1 MMPAFFSIHRM
12 FFAVA
17 VLAVSGCA
25 HFTAKPLSP
34 AVAASDFD
42 ARRLSTKHAS
52 LSKLVA
58 EAMEKNPE
66 LAVLRSHLQTVQAAV
81 ATAGERPNPVLSLKP
96 GYNSSTSGI
105 SPWIIEPGLDL
116 TIETGGKREAR
127 QAEAIAKVRAARLE
141 IEVAAW
147 KVRSDIRRAMFVMYS
162 ADATRTEFRSHES
175 AQAQATTLLES
186 QLKDGAAR
194 PQDVAAAR
202 IPLNQTRLGMH
213 DADLLA
219 AKGRAQLAAAVGVPA
234 SALAGVEFEFS
245 EVSKLPSAPAG
256 RAARR
261 HALTH
266 RADILAALAD
276 YAAGEEHLRLEVA
289 KQYPDIKLG
298 PGYKLDQ
305 TSNKWTLGVGF
316 ELPILNQHKGA
327 IGEAEAKR
335 TEAAARFRA
344 VQARA
349 LGEID
354 IALAVYRAATGK
366 ATAAKA
372 LATDVRAQTK
382 TAETM
387 KAAGELSQLDVS
399 QRRVEQGAA
408 ELSRTQAR
416 LGALEALGAL
426 EDALQT
432 PSSLWK

>member
-1 MMPAFFSIHRM
+1 MTRLVFTTA
-12 FFAVA
+12 
-17 VLAVSGCA
+17 LALACTSCA
-25 HFTAKPLSP
+25 HFTAKTLSP
-34 AVAASDFD
+34 AAAASDFD

-58 EAMEKNPE
+58 EAMEKNPD
-66 LAVLRSHLQTVQAAV
+66 LAVLRAHLRTVQAAV
-81 ATAGERPNPVLSLKP
+81 ETAGERPNPVMSFKP
-96 GYNSSTSGI
+96 GYNSSTTGI

-147 KVRSDIRRAMFVMYS
+147 KVRSDTRKAMLSMYV
-162 ADATRTEFRSHES
+162 AQQTRTVFRSHES
-175 AQAQATTLLES
+175 AQAEATTLLES
-186 QLKDGAAR
+186 QIKDGAAR

-202 IPLNQTRLGMH
+202 IPLNQTRLGMY
-213 DADLLA
+213 DADLTA
-219 AKGRAQLAAAVGVPA
+219 ARGRAQLAAAVGVPV
-234 SALAGVEFEFS
+234 SALAGVEFDFS
-245 EVSKLPSAPAG
+245 EVSKVQPAPAG

-261 HALTH
+261 YALTH

-276 YAAGEEHLRLEVA
+276 YAASEEHLRLEVA

-305 TSNKWTLGVGF
+305 VSNKWTLGIGF

-335 TEAAARFRA
+335 TEAATRFRA

-354 IALAVYRAATGK
+354 IALAVYSAATGK
-366 ATAAKA
+366 ATAAKT
-372 LATDVRAQTK
+372 LATDVQAQTK
-382 TAETM
+382 TAEKM

-408 ELSRTQAR
+408 ELSRTQSR
-416 LGALEALGAL
+416 LGALDALGAL

-432 PSSLWK
+432 PRSLWK

>member
-1 MMPAFFSIHRM
+1 MTFIFPAIHRLS
-12 FFAVA
+12 FVA
-17 VLAVSGCA
+17 LLIAMSGCA
-25 HFTAKPLSP
+25 HFARKPLSP
-34 AVAASDFD
+34 SAAAGSFD
-42 ARRLSTKHAS
+42 ERRLSTKHAS

-58 EAMEKNPE
+58 EAMEKNPD
-66 LAVLRSHLQTVQAAV
+66 LAVLRAHLQTVQAAV
-81 ATAGERPNPVLSLKP
+81 ETAGERPNPVLSFKP

-105 SPWIIEPGLDL
+105 SPWIIEPGLDF

-141 IEVAAW
+141 FEVAAW
-147 KVRSDIRRAMFVMYS
+147 KVRGDVRRALLAMY
-162 ADATRTEFRSHES
+162 AAQATRTEFRSHEA
-175 AQAQATTLLES
+175 AQAQATALLES

-219 AKGRAQLAAAVGVPA
+219 AKARAQLAAAVGVPV

-245 EVSKLPSAPAG
+245 EVSRLPGAPAG

-261 HALTH
+261 HALSH

-276 YAAGEEHLRLEVA
+276 YAASEEHVRLEVA

-305 TSNKWTLGVGF
+305 TSNKWTLGIGF

-327 IGEAEAKR
+327 IAEAEAKR

-344 VQARA
+344 VQAKA

-372 LATDVRAQTK
+372 LASDVQAQTK

-426 EDALQT
+426 EEALQT
-432 PSSLWK
+432 PASNWK